1 MSWHLQSSLPTH
13 PRGGRGSA
21 GWRGSIISDVR
32 IEEVYFLPGDWA
44 STDEGELCAM
54 ISDGTL
60 LCLRN
65 GEVAAVCSATL
76 RKWMRTEGKPGGS

>member
-1 MSWHLQSSLPTH
+1 M
-13 PRGGRGSA
+13 
-21 GWRGSIISDVR
+21 
-32 IEEVYFLPGDWA
+32 YFLPGDWA

-76 RKWMRTEGKPGGS
+76 RKWMRTEGKPYDS